1 MQPLPARAFSWMAS
15 QSKIG
20 LWKIVVIGLVLL
32 FRPISNEAATKPA
45 AGPNAMVKTELYF
58 GAVPKDQWNNFLAR
72 VVTPLFPEGLT
83 WYDVQGQWRAPDG
96 VTRKLPS
103 RMLIVIYADTLR
115 NDLAVERVR
124 QQFKNQFH
132 HLAVLRVSM
141 KVQAA
146 DDDWHPNPK
155 LKRSPQYN

>member
-1 MQPLPARAFSWMAS
+1 MPSHA
-15 QSKIG
+15 KIG
-20 LWKIVVIGLVLL
+20 TWKIVVSGLLL
-32 FRPISNEAATKPA
+32 FVGPVSGELAAKPA
-45 AGPNAMVKTELYF
+45 VGAHPMVRTELYF
-58 GAVPKDQWNNFLAR
+58 GAVPKDQWDNFLAR

-103 RMLIVIYADTLR
+103 RMLIVIYTDTVR
-115 NDLAVERVR
+115 NDLAIERVR
-124 QQFKNQFH
+124 QQFKEQFH
-132 HLAVLRVSM
+132 HLAVLRVSV

-155 LKRSPQYN
+155 LSRSAQYQH

>member
-1 MQPLPARAFSWMAS
+1 MPND
-15 QSKIG
+15 SKTG
-20 LWKIVVIGLVLL
+20 LWKIIIIGIV
-32 FRPISNEAATKPA
+32 FFVGPVSGGAAARPD
-45 AGPNAMVKTELYF
+45 AGPNPMVRTELYF
-58 GAVPKDQWNNFLAR
+58 GAVPKDQWDNFLAR

-103 RMLIVIYADTLR
+103 RMLIVIYADTFR
-115 NDLAVERVR
+115 NDLAIERVR

-146 DDDWHPNPK
+146 DDDWRPNPK
-155 LKRSPQYN
+155 LNRSAQYRD

>member
-1 MQPLPARAFSWMAS
+1 MPSHA
-15 QSKIG
+15 KIG
-20 LWKIVVIGLVLL
+20 VWKILVIGLLL
-32 FRPISNEAATKPA
+32 FVPPVSGELATKPA
-45 AGPNAMVKTELYF
+45 AGAHPMVRTELYF
-58 GAVPKDQWNNFLAR
+58 GAVPKDQWDNFLAR

-103 RMLIVIYADTLR
+103 RMLIVIYADTVR
-115 NDLAVERVR
+115 NDLAIERVR
-124 QQFKNQFH
+124 QQFKKQFH

-155 LKRSPQYN
+155 LNRSAQYRQ

>member
-1 MQPLPARAFSWMAS
+1 MPSRA
-15 QSKIG
+15 KIG
-20 LWKIVVIGLVLL
+20 VWKILVIGLLIFVGPVSGEL
-32 FRPISNEAATKPA
+32 ATNRA
-45 AGPNAMVKTELYF
+45 AGAHPMVRTELYF
-58 GAVPKDQWNNFLAR
+58 GAVPKDRWDNFLAR

-103 RMLIVIYADTLR
+103 RMLIVIYTDTVR
-115 NDLAVERVR
+115 NDLAIERVR

-146 DDDWHPNPK
+146 DDDWHPNRK
-155 LKRSPQYN
+155 LKRSAQYRN

>member
-1 MQPLPARAFSWMAS
+1 MPND
-15 QSKIG
+15 SKTG
-20 LWKIVVIGLVLL
+20 LWKILIIGIV
-32 FRPISNEAATKPA
+32 FFVGPVSGEAAARPD
-45 AGPNAMVKTELYF
+45 AGPNAMVRTELYF
-58 GAVPKDQWNNFLAR
+58 GAVPRDQWDNFLAR

-115 NDLAVERVR
+115 NDLAIERVR
-124 QQFKNQFH
+124 QRFKNQFH

-146 DDDWHPNPK
+146 DDDWRPN
-155 LKRSPQYN
+155 LKVNRSAQYPRVQ

>member
-1 MQPLPARAFSWMAS
+1 M
-15 QSKIG
+15 
-20 LWKIVVIGLVLL
+20 
-32 FRPISNEAATKPA
+32 
-45 AGPNAMVKTELYF
+45 PNV
-58 GAVPKDQWNNFLAR
+58 QWDDFLAR

-103 RMLIVIYADTLR
+103 RMLTVIYADTLR
-115 NDLAVERVR
+115 NDLAIERVR

-146 DDDWHPNPK
+146 DDDWRPDPK
-155 LKRSPQYN
+155 LNRSAQYRD